1 MGKATSVK
9 LILWDFDG
17 TLGYRDGGWTGTLLE
32 VLHRHRPGF
41 PATRDDVRRHLQSGF
56 PWQTPDVPH
65 THLRSAEQWWAALAP
80 VFEKAYLSV
89 GIGADEAARLAAEVR
104 TTYLDAARWRL
115 YEDTVP
121 VLRSLASSGWTH
133 RVLSNHVPELEPLLG
148 TLGIRDLFQ
157 SVYTSGQTGYEKPH
171 HGAFEVAIGPGADRS
186 AVWMVGDSLTADVG
200 GAHRVGV
207 SAILVRNRSDL
218 APYCCDDLAGVP
230 IILENT
236 PVTTP
241 ALMNKEEQHGG

>member
-1 MGKATSVK
+1 MK

-17 TLGYRDGGWTGTLLE
+17 TLGYRDGGWSGTLVE
-32 VLHRHRPGF
+32 VLHRNYPGL
-41 PATRDDVRRHLQSGF
+41 PVMQGDVRPHLQSGF
-56 PWQTPDVPH
+56 PWHTPDVPH
-65 THLRSAEQWWAALAP
+65 IHLRSAEQWWAALAP
-80 VFEKAYLSV
+80 VFERAFLGV
-89 GIGADEAARLAAEVR
+89 GIGAEEAGRLAGEVR

-148 TLGIRDLFQ
+148 ALGIRDLFQ

-171 HGAFEVAIGPGADRS
+171 PCAFEAAIGPGVDRS

-200 GAHRVGV
+200 GAQAARI
-207 SAILVRNRSDL
+207 SAILVRKQSNL
-218 APYCCDDLAGVP
+218 VPYCCDDLTGVP
-230 IILENT
+230 IILANT
-236 PVTTP
+236 LVTTS
-241 ALMNKEEQHGG
+241 ALTDGEEQHGG

>member
-1 MGKATSVK
+1 MK

-17 TLGYRDGGWTGTLLE
+17 TLGYRDGGWSGTLVE
-32 VLHRHRPGF
+32 VLHRNCPGF
-41 PATRDDVRRHLQSGF
+41 PVTQGDVRPHLQSGF
-56 PWQTPDVPH
+56 PWHIPDVPH

-89 GIGADEAARLAAEVR
+89 GIGAEEAARLAAGVR

-171 HGAFEVAIGPGADRS
+171 PYAFELAIEPGIDRS
-186 AVWMVGDSLTADVG
+186 GVWMVGDSFATDVG
-200 GAHRVGV
+200 GAHAAGV

-218 APYCCDDLAGVP
+218 APYSCDDLHGVP
-230 IILENT
+230 VILANT
-236 PVTTP
+236 PVNMP